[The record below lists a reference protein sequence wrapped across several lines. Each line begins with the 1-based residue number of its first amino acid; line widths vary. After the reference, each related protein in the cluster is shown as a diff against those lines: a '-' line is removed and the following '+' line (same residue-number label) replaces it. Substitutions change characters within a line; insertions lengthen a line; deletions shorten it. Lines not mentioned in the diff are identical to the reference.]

1 MIEKKSE
8 LPFIYLKESVKEAFN
23 YFDIMNIKGSE
34 YLEGQVD
41 FKGRYFV
48 SMVGFVGE
56 LTGLISIY
64 CSRQIATH
72 IAAKMLGVEVQ
83 VVNSDVRDAIGEIVN
98 IIVGMFKS
106 KFGTAHSPFLQSTS
120 SVIDG
125 DNFSSNKYDLNNNR
139 LIVCE
144 GDEGKIYVQLLIKR

>member
-8 LPFIYLKESVKEAFN
+8 LPFLYLKESVKETFN
-23 YFDIMNIKGSE
+23 YFGIMNIKGSE
-34 YLEGQVD
+34 YLEGQVN

-56 LTGLISIY
+56 LTGLISIF
-64 CSRQIATH
+64 CSRRIATH
-72 IAAKMLGVEVQ
+72 IATKMLGLEVK

-106 KFGTAHSPFLQSTS
+106 KFGTDHSPFQQSTS

-125 DNFSSNKYDLNNNR
+125 ENFSSNKYNLDNNR

-144 GDEGKIYVQLLIKR
+144 GDEGKFYVQLLLKR